1 MSENEN
7 HLPVPGSGGIAI
19 DPDEIEWQFVRAS
32 GPGGQNVNRVASAV
46 QLRFDARRSP
56 SLAEDVCAR
65 LITTAGRRVNREGIL
80 VIDARR
86 FRTQARNRADALERL
101 FALIRD
107 AAVPPKARARTR
119 RSAASRRR
127 RLETKKRRGVRKT
140 LRGTVRDDD

>member
-7 HLPVPGSGGIAI
+7 HLPVPGGGSIAI

-46 QLRFDARRSP
+46 QLRFDVARSP
-56 SLAEDVCAR
+56 SLADDVRAR
-65 LITTAGRRVNREGIL
+65 LIAAAGRRVNRDGIL

-101 FALIRD
+101 LALIRD
-107 AAVPPKARARTR
+107 AAVPPKPRARTR
-119 RSAASRRR
+119 PSAASRRR
-127 RLETKKRRGVRKT
+127 RLESKKRRGVRKI
-140 LRGTVRDDD
+140 LRGTVRDDN

>member
-7 HLPVPGSGGIAI
+7 HLPVPGGGGIAI

-46 QLRFDARRSP
+46 QLRFDVARSP
-56 SLAEDVCAR
+56 SLADDVRAR
-65 LITTAGRRVNREGIL
+65 LIAAAGRRVNRDGIL

-101 FALIRD
+101 LALIRD
-107 AAVPPKARARTR
+107 AAVPPKPRARTR
-119 RSAASRRR
+119 PSAASRRR
-127 RLETKKRRGVRKT
+127 RLESKKRRGVRKI

>member
-7 HLPVPGSGGIAI
+7 HLPVPGGGGIAI

-46 QLRFDARRSP
+46 QLRFDVVRSP
-56 SLAEDVCAR
+56 SLADDVRAR
-65 LITTAGRRVNREGIL
+65 LIAAAGRRVNRDGIL

-101 FALIRD
+101 LALIRD
-107 AAVPPKARARTR
+107 AAVPPKPRARTR
-119 RSAASRRR
+119 PSAASRRR
-127 RLETKKRRGVRKT
+127 RLESKKRRGVRKT

>member
-7 HLPVPGSGGIAI
+7 HLPVPGGGGIAI

-46 QLRFDARRSP
+46 QLRFDVARSP
-56 SLAEDVCAR
+56 SLADDVRAR
-65 LITTAGRRVNREGIL
+65 LIAAAGRRVNRDGIL

-101 FALIRD
+101 LALIRD
-107 AAVPPKARARTR
+107 AAVPPKPRARTR
-119 RSAASRRR
+119 PSAASRRR
-127 RLETKKRRGVRKT
+127 RLESKKRRGVRKL

>member
-19 DPDEIEWQFVRAS
+19 NPDEIEWQFVRAS

-56 SLAEDVCAR
+56 SLAEDVRAR
-65 LITTAGRRVNREGIL
+65 LITAAGRRVNREGIL

-119 RSAASRRR
+119 PSAASRRR
-127 RLETKKRRGVRKT
+127 RLEIKKRRGVRKT

>member
-7 HLPVPGSGGIAI
+7 HLPVPGGGGIAI

-46 QLRFDARRSP
+46 QLRFDVARSP
-56 SLAEDVCAR
+56 SLADDVRAR
-65 LITTAGRRVNREGIL
+65 LIAAAGRRVNRDGIL

-101 FALIRD
+101 LALIRD
-107 AAVPPKARARTR
+107 AAVPPKPRARTR
-119 RSAASRRR
+119 PSPASRRR
-127 RLETKKRRGVRKT
+127 RLESKKRRGVRKI

>member
-7 HLPVPGSGGIAI
+7 HLPVPGGGGIAI

-46 QLRFDARRSP
+46 QLRFDVVRSP
-56 SLAEDVCAR
+56 SLADDVRAR
-65 LITTAGRRVNREGIL
+65 LIAAAGRRVNRDGIL

-101 FALIRD
+101 LALIRD
-107 AAVPPKARARTR
+107 AAVPPKPRARTR
-119 RSAASRRR
+119 PSAASRDFSNPHHF
-127 RLETKKRRGVRKT
+127 
-140 LRGTVRDDD
+140 RDRSPKGF